1 MVPET
6 ATDQP
11 AAPPPAPARAA
22 QRDSWLTS
30 LQSLV
35 STVVIAVFAITFIV
49 QAFQIPS
56 ESMETTLL
64 IGDYLLVD
72 NVHFSNG
79 GVWGKVLPYEQLKRG
94 EIVVFRYPLSTE

>member
-1 MVPET
+1 MSTPPEILV
-6 ATDQP
+6 DQP
-11 AAPPPAPARAA
+11 AVPVTATALET
-22 QRDSWLTS
+22 QHKDSWLTS
-30 LQSLV
+30 MQSLV

-72 NVHFSNG
+72 KVHYSNG
-79 GVWGKVLPYEQLKRG
+79 GMWGHILPYDPIKHDD
-94 EIVVFRYPLSTE
+94 I